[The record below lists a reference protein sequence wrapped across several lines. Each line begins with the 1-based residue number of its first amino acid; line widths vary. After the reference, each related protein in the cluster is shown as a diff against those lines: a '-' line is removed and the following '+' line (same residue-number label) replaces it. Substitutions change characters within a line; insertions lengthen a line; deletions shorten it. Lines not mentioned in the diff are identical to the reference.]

1 MSSFLS
7 FVTLQDKTDMKNQFT
22 KIQGYV
28 VSNKDIIALKLV
40 SFLKTFQKLNSGLAF
55 PKFSVFG
62 GTLTNKIK

>member
-1 MSSFLS
+1 
-7 FVTLQDKTDMKNQFT
+7 MKNQFT

-28 VSNKDIIALKLV
+28 ISNKDIIALKLV